1 MHANGAAAV
10 TLYDFIDQHY
20 LSLYITSWFFSAVT
34 LMTVHDIAMAWIQSR
49 ARRVK

>member
-1 MHANGAAAV
+1 M
-10 TLYDFIDQHY
+10 TLYDLIDQHY
-20 LSLYITSWFFSAVT
+20 ASLLIVSCFFSAVT